1 MEHTTNIDTLK
12 LQIDFRF
19 SSEQREVMNNISK
32 CLITTY
38 SFLNVTYDTS
48 TNVVLIHRVH
58 TAGTKILELVSGSYQ
73 NIYKNT
79 IYFIAIEFAG
89 LKRYNKFDKI
99 AMDCLIRVVAYLNT
113 NNIIFNFTGIDIAVD
128 IHIPFINTYSFCNK
142 KAPHVTYY
150 TTYEKQPYASTQY
163 IEKFLLTHHRVMKRA
178 YLYDKNIKEEDL
190 CYNITRFE
198 LKLQSNFFN
207 KHSFM
212 VGVLEKELDRYHILC
227 FPTLQEKAI
236 ELSMYAQYENTIRR
250 RDLHKLG
257 LDRYRVI
264 PDTKEIEYFLFSLY
278 DIYES
283 DLNLAITS
291 EDDGFDFN
299 FFF

>member
-12 LQIDFRF
+12 LKIDFRF

-38 SFLNVTYDTS
+38 PFLNVTYDTS
-48 TNVVLIHRVH
+48 TNVALTHQVH

-113 NNIIFNFTGIDIAVD
+113 NNIPFNFTGIDIAVD

-227 FPTLQEKAI
+227 FSTLQEKAI
-236 ELSMYAQYENTIRR
+236 ALSMYAPYENIIRR

>member
-12 LQIDFRF
+12 LKIDFRF

-48 TNVVLIHRVH
+48 TNVALTHQVH

-79 IYFIAIEFAG
+79 TYFIAIEFAG

-113 NNIIFNFTGIDIAVD
+113 NNIPFNFTGIDIAVD

-178 YLYDKNIKEEDL
+178 YLYDKSIKEEDL

-198 LKLQSNFFN
+198 LKLQSSFFN
-207 KHSFM
+207 RYPYRWGM
-212 VGVLEKELDRYHILC
+212 LQNELDRYHILY
-227 FPTLQEKAI
+227 FPTLDEKDGA
-236 ELSMYAQYENTIRR
+236 LSLYAQYENTIRR

>member
-12 LQIDFRF
+12 LKIDFKF

-38 SFLNVTYDTS
+38 SFLNITYDTS

-113 NNIIFNFTGIDIAVD
+113 NNIPFNFTGIDIAVD

-142 KAPHVTYY
+142 KAAHVTRY
-150 TTYEKQPYASTQY
+150 TTYEKQPHASTQY

-178 YLYDKNIKEEDL
+178 YLYDKSIKEEDL

>member
-12 LQIDFRF
+12 LQIDFKF

-48 TNVVLIHRVH
+48 TNVALTHQVH

-73 NIYKNT
+73 NIFKNT
-79 IYFIAIEFAG
+79 TYFIAIEFAG

-113 NNIIFNFTGIDIAVD
+113 NNIPFNFTGIDIAVD

-178 YLYDKNIKEEDL
+178 YLYDKSFKEEDL

-207 KHSFM
+207 KHPFM

-227 FPTLQEKAI
+227 FPSLQEKAI
-236 ELSMYAQYENTIRR
+236 ELSMYAQYENIIRR

-278 DIYES
+278 TIYES
-283 DLNLAITS
+283 DLGWVNDSGNGL
-291 EDDGFDFN
+291 N
-299 FFF
+299 F

>member
-12 LQIDFRF
+12 LKIDFKF

-48 TNVVLIHRVH
+48 TNVALTHQVH

-113 NNIIFNFTGIDIAVD
+113 NNIPFNFTGIDIAVD

-178 YLYDKNIKEEDL
+178 YLYDKSIKEEDL

-236 ELSMYAQYENTIRR
+236 ELSMYAQYENIIRR

-264 PDTKEIEYFLFSLY
+264 PDTKEIEYFLLSLY
-278 DIYES
+278 NIYES

>member
-48 TNVVLIHRVH
+48 TNVALTHQVH

-73 NIYKNT
+73 NINKNT

-113 NNIIFNFTGIDIAVD
+113 NNIPFNFTGIDIAVD

-178 YLYDKNIKEEDL
+178 YLYDKSIKEEDL

-236 ELSMYAQYENTIRR
+236 ELSMYAQNENIIRR

>member
-19 SSEQREVMNNISK
+19 SSEQREVMNNISEY
-32 CLITTY
+32 LITTY

-48 TNVVLIHRVH
+48 TNVALTHRVH

-113 NNIIFNFTGIDIAVD
+113 NNILFNFTGIDIAVD

-178 YLYDKNIKEEDL
+178 YLYDKSIKEEDL

-207 KHSFM
+207 KHPFM

-236 ELSMYAQYENTIRR
+236 ALSMYAQYENIIRR

-257 LDRYRVI
+257 LEQYRI
-264 PDTKEIEYFLFSLY
+264 LPYTNKIDSFLFSLY
-278 DIYES
+278 TIYES